1 MLDAPQVSRVQK
13 AAAPRRF
20 AGAPSLRRDLAEDF
34 EAPDDADGE
43 GYVSKRSR
51 SAMRLRLGSGLL
63 RTNAGRGIAAGAVV
77 AALAA
82 VAGAIF
88 GVRHY
93 LLHNERFVI
102 QNSASVQIIG
112 NSHLTRPQ
120 LLSIF
125 GEDVD
130 RNILTVS
137 LADRRAELE
146 RLPWVEHATVMRLLP
161 DKLRVSIVERTPVA
175 FVRQGGH
182 IGLVDKTGVLLDM
195 SVDDD
200 TAAQR
205 PHYSFPV
212 VTGLSG
218 DDPESTRSARM
229 RLFTS
234 FTADLDSEG
243 KKLSD
248 KLSEVDVSNPED
260 VKALIPEGSVDILV
274 HFGDH
279 DFLDRYKKFE
289 ENLPKWRV
297 DYPKLASADMRY
309 ERQVVL
315 EMQRGAEV
323 PVKSADDAAAPAP
336 KAAEKPAA
344 KTVAAAKAKSVAKK
358 PVAKAVAAKP
368 QAKPAAHL
376 QTAFDVKKH
385 PQAGPQ

>member
-1 MLDAPQVSRVQK
+1 MQK
-13 AAAPRRF
+13 SATPRRF
-20 AGAPSLRRDLAEDF
+20 SGAPALRRDLSEDF
-34 EAPDDADGE
+34 DTPDDGE
-43 GYVSKRSR
+43 EYVSKRSKGG
-51 SAMRLRLGSGLL
+51 MRLRLGGGLL
-63 RTNAGRGIAAGAVV
+63 RTNAGRGIAAGALV

-82 VAGAIF
+82 VVGSVF

-93 LLHNERFVI
+93 LLHNDRFVI

-146 RLPWVEHATVMRLLP
+146 QLPWVEHATVMRLLP
-161 DKLRVSIVERTPVA
+161 DRLRVSIVERTPVA

-182 IGLVDKTGVLLDM
+182 IGLVDRNGVLLDM
-195 SVDDD
+195 SVDDEQ
-200 TAAQR
+200 TTQR
-205 PHYSFPV
+205 AHYSFPV

-218 DDPESTRSARM
+218 DDPESTRAARM
-229 RLFTS
+229 RLYSS
-234 FTADLDSEG
+234 FTTDLDSDG

-260 VKALIPEGSVDILV
+260 VKALIPEGPVDILV

-315 EMQRGAEV
+315 EMQKGADV
-323 PVKSADDAAAPAP
+323 PVKSADAPVADASAP
-336 KAAEKPAA
+336 KAAEKPVA
-344 KTVAAAKAKSVAKK
+344 KTVAKAKPAPKK
-358 PVAKAVAAKP
+358 PVAKALAAKAS
-368 QAKPAAHL
+368 AKPAPANAHL
-376 QTAFDVKKH
+376 QTAYDVKKH